1 MKNPAFN
8 PMQPENFCFRDGVS
22 LSAGGFAR
30 FGASTSLAGD
40 CSALDEIEAAQV
52 GLLHDALAIGH
63 APSIAAAL
71 GLIARMRGMG
81 RGYPLVNPAFNPK
94 HPANCHL
101 YVVNS
106 TFVRLANR

>member
-1 MKNPAFN
+1 MENPAFN
-8 PMQPENFCFRDGVS
+8 PMQPENFCFRDRVS
-22 LSAGGFAR
+22 PSAGGFAR

-40 CSALDEIEAAQV
+40 HIAFDEIEAAQD

-63 APSIAAAL
+63 APSVAAAL
-71 GLIARMRGMG
+71 GLMARMRGMG
-81 RGYPLVNPAFNPK
+81 RGYPLANPAFNPM

-106 TFVRLANR
+106 S